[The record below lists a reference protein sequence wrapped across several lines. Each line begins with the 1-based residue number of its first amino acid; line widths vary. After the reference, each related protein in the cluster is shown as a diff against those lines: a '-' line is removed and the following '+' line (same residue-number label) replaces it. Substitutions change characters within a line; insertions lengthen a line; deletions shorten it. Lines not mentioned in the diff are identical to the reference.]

1 MLRVILFCIL
11 FSLFPLSW
19 ASSAELVIG
28 LIPEQNVFAQLE
40 RYEPLGKYISSRLGM
55 PVRFSML
62 SRYGNIIESFR
73 KKELNAAFWG
83 SFTGALAIAK
93 EGVEPIARPVWL
105 DDSSTYYG
113 LVFVRKDSG
122 YESFKD
128 LEGKRIAFVDK
139 ATTAGYVSPLFLLR
153 EQGVDKPPEDYFREV
168 IYTGS
173 HDAAILAV
181 LNGEADVGAAKNTIY
196 TLEAN
201 RNKRVEEE
209 LKLIGWTQRV
219 PSNALG
225 VSSDF
230 PKAEARRLKEILIG
244 MNDSPEGLKVLE
256 SFKAKKFI
264 ETTKDDYVPVFEMAD
279 KAGIEL
285 STYDYFNK

>member
-1 MLRVILFCIL
+1 MLSF
-11 FSLFPLSW
+11 
-19 ASSAELVIG
+19 SSALSDELVIG

-40 RYEPLGKYISSRLGM
+40 RYEPLGKYISSRLEI

-105 DDSSTYYG
+105 DGSSTYYG

-122 YESFKD
+122 YESFED
-128 LEGKRIAFVDK
+128 LKGKRIALVDK
-139 ATTAGYVSPLFLLR
+139 ATTAGYISPLFLMK
-153 EQGVDKPPEDYFREV
+153 EQGVEISPEKFFSE
-168 IYTGS
+168 IIFTGS

-196 TLEAN
+196 SLESN

-209 LKLIGWTQRV
+209 LKLIGVTEKV
-219 PSNALG
+219 PSNALA
-225 VSSDF
+225 VSGDF
-230 PKAEARRLKEILIG
+230 PKEKAEKLREILLG
-244 MNDSPEGLKVLE
+244 MNESPDGLSVLE

-264 ETTKDDYVPVFEMAD
+264 ETTKDDYIPVFEMAE